1 MRYFTREWADGL
13 LSDEETDRASD
24 AYRARLAEVRPLLPP
39 GAGELADAELH
50 DAVIDLVAWAP
61 HARRLVVSWV
71 AGDLQLGYVEV
82 GSVYTGVTLGPEA
95 VEALCDLARD
105 RAAEL
110 MYDEVDLAD
119 DGSLRHRLLFWPRHE
134 VVVEFTDV
142 QVTVDPR
149 PDRRVDPGQAFHEE
163 GPEDE

>member
-1 MRYFTREWADGL
+1 MRYFTRDWADGL
-13 LSDEETDRASD
+13 LSDEETDQASE
-24 AYRARLAEVRPLLPP
+24 AYRARLAEIRPLLPP
-39 GAGELADAELH
+39 GAAELADADLH

-61 HARRLVVSWV
+61 HDRRLVASWV
-71 AGDLQLGYVEV
+71 AGDLQRGYVEV
-82 GSVYTGVTLGPEA
+82 LVVYTGVTLDAGA
-95 VEALCDLARD
+95 IEALRDLARD

-134 VVVEFTDV
+134 VVVAFGDV

-149 PDRRVDPGQAFHEE
+149 PDRRVDPGQVFHEE
-163 GPEDE
+163 HPDDV

>member
-1 MRYFTREWADGL
+1 MRYFTRDWADGL

-24 AYRARLAEVRPLLPP
+24 AYRARLAEVRPRLSP
-39 GAGELADAELH
+39 GAAELADADLH

-61 HARRLVVSWV
+61 HERRLVASWV
-71 AGDLQLGYVEV
+71 AGDLQRGYVEV
-82 GSVYTGVTLGPEA
+82 SAVYTGVTLEAGA
-95 VEALCDLARD
+95 VEALRDLARD

-134 VVVEFTDV
+134 VVVAFGDV

-149 PDRRVDPGQAFHEE
+149 PDRRVDPGQVFHEE
-163 GPEDE
+163 HPDDE